1 MTHFFLTMKKL
12 SNLLAA
18 LVFVSLVIFIGCS
31 SDSGG
36 GGDVDPRQTQADLLN
51 GTWTATANQVLYEG
65 SPSTDGDWSG
75 FTLTIT
81 NPTVNGG
88 GYQAAG
94 VPAGFE
100 DVWPSQGNWTFSN
113 DAGTA
118 ISRDGEVTVSLVVSA
133 STLELTFDI
142 ADTSGRTA
150 GIVGD
155 WKFTMGK

>member
-1 MTHFFLTMKKL
+1 MKKL

-51 GTWTATANQVLYEG
+51 GTWTAAANQVFYGG
-65 SPSTDGDWSG
+65 SPSKDGDWSA

-88 GYQAAG
+88 GYQAGG

-100 DVWPSQGNWTFSN
+100 EVWATQGNWTFAN
-113 DAGTA
+113 DAGTVINRGDVD
-118 ISRDGEVTVSLVVSA
+118 ISVVVSA
-133 STLELTFDI
+133 SSLELSFNNTGTLGR
-142 ADTSGRTA
+142 TSGIEGT
-150 GIVGD
+150 
-155 WKFTMGK
+155 WKFVFTK